1 MVNLGIKTSLVGP
14 LAQALPCIFALKY
27 FFLFCLHVAP
37 QGCSRGL
44 FQGGWVFT
52 VFSPMENSCS
62 HLQRKLT
69 PPEAQQA
76 QRWLD
81 KCMGSRYPTP
91 VETGLS

>member
-1 MVNLGIKTSLVGP
+1 M
-14 LAQALPCIFALKY
+14 
-27 FFLFCLHVAP
+27 
-37 QGCSRGL
+37 
-44 FQGGWVFT
+44 FT
-52 VFSPMENSCS
+52 VFSPMGNSCS

-81 KCMGSRYPTP
+81 KCMGSRCPTP